1 MRARVALAA
10 PLDVACRISKALSSE
25 ERAALETHAREHL
38 GLNADDL
45 GSPSGAAISSF
56 ISFALGA
63 ATNALTGQAR
73 MRGGLRL
80 LVVGGGA
87 GVIAYLIG
95 RVLGVSV

>member
-1 MRARVALAA
+1 
-10 PLDVACRISKALSSE
+10 
-25 ERAALETHAREHL
+25 
-38 GLNADDL
+38 
-45 GSPSGAAISSF
+45 
-56 ISFALGA
+56 
-63 ATNALTGQAR
+63 